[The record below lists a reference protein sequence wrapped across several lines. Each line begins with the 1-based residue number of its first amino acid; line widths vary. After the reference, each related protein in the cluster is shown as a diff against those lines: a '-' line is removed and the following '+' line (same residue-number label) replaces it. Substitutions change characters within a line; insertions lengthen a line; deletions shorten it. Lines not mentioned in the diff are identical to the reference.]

1 MQQEIQSIIE
11 VLAQLED
18 VEGVAIVRR
27 DGLVVAHELPTG
39 TDPKKLAAMSAA
51 IVGTGELAA
60 EALEQGEFLRT
71 VIVAD
76 MGKVLATGAGDEG
89 ILMTIVERDC
99 NVGFILM
106 ALESAAERLR
116 SILSRGGG

>member
-1 MQQEIQSIIE
+1 
-11 VLAQLED
+11 
-18 VEGVAIVRR
+18 
-27 DGLVVAHELPTG
+27 
-39 TDPKKLAAMSAA
+39 MSAA

-89 ILMTIVERDC
+89 ILMTIVERD
-99 NVGFILM
+99 
-106 ALESAAERLR
+106 
-116 SILSRGGG
+116 